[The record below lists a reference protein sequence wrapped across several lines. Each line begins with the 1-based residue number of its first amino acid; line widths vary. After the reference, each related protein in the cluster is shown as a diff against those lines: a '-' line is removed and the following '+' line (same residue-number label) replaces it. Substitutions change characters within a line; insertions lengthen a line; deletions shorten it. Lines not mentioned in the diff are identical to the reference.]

1 MRVGLAAIGIGPGAQ
16 PAVLRAIATSA
27 EATGFASLWAG
38 EHVIL
43 VDRQTSRYP
52 YAEDGQL
59 AVPSDADWLDPL
71 IALSI
76 AAAVTQTIRVATG
89 VLLLPEHNPVLVA
102 KQAASL
108 DRLSGG
114 RVALGVGIG
123 WSAEEFAALG
133 VPFARRSARTAEYVA
148 AMRRLWADDVA
159 TYSGEFVSF
168 DAVRCYPKPDAGQ
181 IPILLGG
188 NSDAALARVARWG
201 DGWYGFNL
209 SPTETAERVQVLRRL
224 CAEHGRDPSEL
235 EIVIAPF
242 TKPTEPKDLPAL
254 AALGVS
260 EVVVVAEPPP
270 APQLVAEWTAELG
283 QRWIGAAGHQRT
295 TIRVS
300 ARLADDAIAVSGFW
314 FRPYGVSQRP
324 LRH

>member
-59 AVPSDADWLDPL
+59 AVPSGADWLDPL

-89 VLLLPEHNPVLVA
+89 VLLLPEHNPLLVA

-209 SPTETAERVQVLRRL
+209 SPTETAERIQVLRRL

-254 AALGVS
+254 AALGVR

-270 APQLVAEWTAELG
+270 APQLVAEWTAEVG
-283 QRWIGAAGHQRT
+283 RRWIGAAG
-295 TIRVS
+295 
-300 ARLADDAIAVSGFW
+300 
-314 FRPYGVSQRP
+314 P
-324 LRH
+324 